1 MCPVLCM
8 CDTQYDASDLH
19 VKETSMIFHSQV
31 STVLSR
37 LPLLNVR
44 WHVRLQS
51 GAPVT
56 PSPPYLL
63 TAPKQR
69 AWVKVPVGEECVVEE
84 CVVVVELERKCL
96 RGKVR
101 EGWEGV
107 HVGTIHS
114 LLQPTLCEKVR

>member
-1 MCPVLCM
+1 
-8 CDTQYDASDLH
+8 
-19 VKETSMIFHSQV
+19 MIFHSQV

-44 WHVRLQS
+44 CHLRLQS

-63 TAPKQR
+63 TAPRQR
-69 AWVKVPVGEECVVEE
+69 AWVKVPVGEE

-107 HVGTIHS
+107 RVGTIHP